1 MADVI
6 MHHGNASMLI
16 SAHPLMEMY
25 ARVDDS
31 VVERFSVP
39 KGESNIV
46 SREVFNELE
55 RIVEVD
61 RTSPAGSSCNTAL
74 AYAYLGGIV
83 TLFGIVGDDK
93 AGRIYRE
100 EISSQGV
107 QLKTTVRKGH
117 PTSKLYTLITPDH
130 ERTMYLSM
138 GAPHT
143 LTVNDIKPSI
153 MDKHDYYAVNGF
165 LFANPDQVIF
175 TNMMVGES
183 LSRGKGIITLIANP
197 FCVRVNGHFLK
208 PIIDRSEY
216 VSGNIEEYSNLY
228 NMHDKSE
235 LRKYLASRTAGETPI
250 NKAIILTMGREG
262 AIIFHHGEEF
272 SVPAAECNV
281 VDTTGA
287 GDFFAGS
294 VLYGMLNGYTLQKS
308 GEFARVIVGDL
319 ISHIGCTLS
328 PEVRA
333 KVDAIKME
341 A

>member
-6 MHHGNASMLI
+6 MHHGNASVLFI
-16 SAHPLMEMY
+16 GHPMMDMF

-46 SREVFNELE
+46 SQEVFDELNSMIKLE
-55 RIVEVD
+55 KV
-61 RTSPAGSSCNTAL
+61 TPGGLSSTMAF
-74 AYAYLGGIV
+74 AYLGGIV
-83 TLFGIVGDDK
+83 SFFGIVGDDAYGKQFYK
-93 AGRIYRE
+93 AVK
-100 EISSQGV
+100 SQGV
-107 QLKTTVRKGH
+107 KMYTPFRKGV
-117 PTSKLYTLITPDH
+117 PTSRLLSLITPDH

-138 GAPHT
+138 GASHT

-183 LSRGKGIITLIANP
+183 LRRGKGVITLIANP

-228 NMHDKSE
+228 NMHDRSE

-250 NKAIILTMGREG
+250 NKAIILTLGPEG

-272 SVPAAECNV
+272 FIPAAECNV